1 MRRIYTVDTKRKRIV
16 QEALLQ
22 MRATQAA
29 LGPEFMARIKVLV
42 RDFDPE
48 SLIPGPAPVASPP
61 SPAMPEAL
69 AAPISDDREPVDQK
83 KNLQIVMKFLQ
94 LKQDNR
100 NVQNQIRALLADLK
114 TLP

>member
-1 MRRIYTVDTKRKRIV
+1 MRRVYYMDTKRKRIV
-16 QEALLQ
+16 QDALLQ

-48 SLIPGPAPVASPP
+48 SLIPGPAAAPP
-61 SPAMPEAL
+61 PAAAL
-69 AAPISDDREPVDQK
+69 AAIPDGHEPVDQK

-94 LKQDNR
+94 LKQDNK
-100 NVQNQIRALLADLK
+100 NVQNRIRALLAELN
-114 TLP
+114 TLH

>member
-1 MRRIYTVDTKRKRIV
+1 MRRVYYMDTKRKRIV
-16 QEALLQ
+16 QDALLQ

-48 SLIPGPAPVASPP
+48 SLIPGPA
-61 SPAMPEAL
+61 
-69 AAPISDDREPVDQK
+69 AAPPAIPPAVIPDGREPVDQK

-94 LKQDNR
+94 LKQDNK
-100 NVQNQIRALLADLK
+100 NVQNRIRALLAELN
-114 TLP
+114 TLH